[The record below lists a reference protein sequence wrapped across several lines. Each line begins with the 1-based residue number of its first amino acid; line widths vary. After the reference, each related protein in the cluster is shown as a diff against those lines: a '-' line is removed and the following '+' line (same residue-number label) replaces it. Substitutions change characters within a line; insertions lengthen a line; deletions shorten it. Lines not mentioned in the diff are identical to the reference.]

1 MTPFSAEDSAQT
13 QALSEP
19 SGFVLGS
26 NILTLDGELPVE
38 FLSVGDRIITRDA
51 GMVVLRHVKV
61 IDVECPMVWIM
72 GGSLG
77 HDKPEDETYLL
88 ASQKVLVRDWRAKAL
103 TQQKQAL
110 VLAESLVDGEFIRLV
125 GHQRITIFQL
135 VFDAS
140 HIVYVDGLELACE
153 QNQTSIE
160 LAA

>member
-1 MTPFSAEDSAQT
+1 
-13 QALSEP
+13 
-19 SGFVLGS
+19 
-26 NILTLDGELPVE
+26 
-38 FLSVGDRIITRDA
+38 
-51 GMVVLRHVKV
+51 MVVLRDVNV
-61 IDVECPMVWIM
+61 IEVECPMVWIM

-77 HDKPEDETYLL
+77 HDKPEDDTYLL